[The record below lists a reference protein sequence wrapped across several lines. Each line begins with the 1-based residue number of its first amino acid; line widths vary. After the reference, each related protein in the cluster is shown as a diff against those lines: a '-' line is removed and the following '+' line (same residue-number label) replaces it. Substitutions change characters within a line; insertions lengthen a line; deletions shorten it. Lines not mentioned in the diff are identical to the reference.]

1 MREFLETQSL
11 VQRQKAELVKFEGV
25 QLKEA
30 VSSHWA
36 VSPLSQKHM
45 VYLLRYGL
53 GSQEWSI
60 LKILI
65 ALSKPPFQSVF
76 V

>member
-36 VSPLSQKHM
+36 VSPLYPKHM
-45 VYLLRYGL
+45 VHLLRYGL
-53 GSQEWSI
+53 GSQECS
-60 LKILI
+60 L
-65 ALSKPPFQSVF
+65 
-76 V
+76 